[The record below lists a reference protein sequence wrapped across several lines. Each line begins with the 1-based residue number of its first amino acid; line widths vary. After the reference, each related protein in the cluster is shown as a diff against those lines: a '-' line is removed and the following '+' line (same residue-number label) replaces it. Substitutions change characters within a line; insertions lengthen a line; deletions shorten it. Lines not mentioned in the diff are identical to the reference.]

1 MTGLILKDFLLV
13 KKTLIY
19 LIVVIL
25 FFGGI

>member
-19 LIVVIL
+19 LIVVIM